1 MELQLVEQVE
11 EETALQEQEIMDLT
25 LKVAEAQEGDQDN
38 NQVEMVEMVS

>member
-1 MELQLVEQVE
+1 MENPLAEQVG